1 MAIITK
7 RVAVCDEGLEKC
19 DNTVLHKVRITVD
32 GKSRAA
38 TLCNRHV
45 APWEKLRS
53 AGRSK
58 PSRGRIYS
66 ISEIEAQRR
75 A

>member
-1 MAIITK
+1 MAIIT
-7 RVAVCDEGLEKC
+7 RRIAVCDEGLEKC
-19 DNTVLHKVRITVD
+19 DNDNLHKARITVD
-32 GKSRAA
+32 GKTRVA
-38 TLCNRHV
+38 TLCDKHV

-58 PSRGRIYS
+58 PSRGRVYS